1 MHDSS
6 DSSNISDQQNDLRS
20 KIVGLGKGSL
30 RKSYFP
36 QLQEQIKELR
46 IAKERAEE
54 NEKKFSLIFNSTSD
68 ALILVNLDDGS
79 FYLFNQTACRMF
91 HYTYDEMESLKVWDL
106 FADKNKALILKN
118 LVSSSVSYKST
129 LSHVEMK
136 TSDNQSI
143 YCDITTSFVE
153 INGQSYLLG
162 AFRDITELAK
172 SAKENEEVKARLIQ
186 AQKME
191 AIGTLAGGIAHDF
204 NNILSGIFGYSKLAE
219 TSIREQNSEKSLSYI
234 KSILQ
239 SGQKAADLI
248 NQILTFSRDSS
259 PEKHLMT
266 LSIDVKES
274 LKLLRSIIPTTI
286 DIKAAIKSNAKILGN
301 PIKIHQLLMNLCT
314 NAYHAMRD
322 SGGTLSVTLQE
333 IDFTTKKSALGFN
346 IQSGKYLELEV
357 KDTGTGIDGKII
369 DKIFDPYFTTKKEG
383 QGTGLGL
390 SIVHAVVQ
398 EHNGYINVESQPE
411 KGSTFKVYFPVAE
424 KKSGLISSESSQSLP
439 KCGTETIILVD
450 DEQMIL
456 DVTKEILESRG
467 YRVITFI
474 SPITALEAFKQNPD
488 KVDLIITDM
497 TMPVMEGD
505 HFTIEALKIRPNI
518 PIILCTGYNDK
529 ISKEKALEIGVKKY
543 VEKPLI
549 TKNLDTLIREVL
561 DMSDD
566 ISHGQ

>member
-91 HYTYDEMESLKVWDL
+91 HYTYDEMESLKVWVL

-239 SGQKAADLI
+239 SGQKARDLI

-424 KKSGLISSESSQSLP
+424 KKSGLISSESDQSLP

-529 ISKEKALEIGVKKY
+529 ISNEKALEIGVKKY

-566 ISHGQ
+566 ISHG

>member
-529 ISKEKALEIGVKKY
+529 ISNEKALEIGVKKY

-566 ISHGQ
+566 ISHG